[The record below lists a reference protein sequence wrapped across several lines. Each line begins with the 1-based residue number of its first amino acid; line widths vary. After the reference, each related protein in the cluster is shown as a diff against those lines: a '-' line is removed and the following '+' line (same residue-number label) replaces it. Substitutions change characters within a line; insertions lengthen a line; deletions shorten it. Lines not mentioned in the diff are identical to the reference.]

1 MELGGG
7 IGWWNLVV
15 ELGGGI
21 GWKIPFFEFA
31 QWNCLEA
38 LEISAIFHF
47 SGYVFRFGV
56 LLSVLRDLSDCI
68 VLWVS
73 RKRWWKNVSFCS
85 RGAPVGGNS
94 RGSVTFFSPLSNR
107 FMTTKTVNVPER
119 ETPPA
124 PLSPERDPGAV
135 ENADA
140 ANGGKLHVQF
150 ADGISPPTS
159 PKKVRHFSNCL
170 EATKFSR
177 LQQIFGRICRKDI
190 SGHDYLDGKRA
201 NCLMNIHWI
210 TVWSNRQS

>member
-1 MELGGG
+1 MEFGGG
-7 IGWWNLVV
+7 IWWKV
-15 ELGGGI
+15 
-21 GWKIPFFEFA
+21 PFFEFA
-31 QWNCLEA
+31 QWNVLGA
-38 LEISAIFHF
+38 LEISGIFYF
-47 SGYVFRFGV
+47 SGYVFRVGV

-73 RKRWWKNVSFCS
+73 RKRWGKKVFFLLAVIRSAR
-85 RGAPVGGNS
+85 RGGGES
-94 RGSVTFFSPLSNR
+94 AWIRDVFSPLSNR

-170 EATKFSR
+170 KSTKFSR
-177 LQQIFGRICRKDI
+177 LQQTFGRVCGKNT
-190 SGHDYLDGKRA
+190 SGHDYLDGGWA
-201 NCLMNIHWI
+201 SCLMNTHWI
-210 TVWSNRQS
+210 TVWSNGQS